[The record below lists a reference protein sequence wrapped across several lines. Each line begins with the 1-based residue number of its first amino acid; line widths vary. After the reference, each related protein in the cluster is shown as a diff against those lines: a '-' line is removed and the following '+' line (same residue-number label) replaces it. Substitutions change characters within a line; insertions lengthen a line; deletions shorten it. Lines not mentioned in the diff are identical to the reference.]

1 MIKAPPN
8 HAYTAENLMR
18 TYPSSLAV
26 YDNMLTLGDTA
37 FRKFEE
43 YYNEIREV
51 LIYPAIDNMPEE
63 VLDIL
68 AQDLKVD
75 WYDYNYSLESKRELI
90 KTSVYVHK
98 FLGTKA
104 AVERMLGSVFPGSII
119 EEWFDYGGDP
129 HHFRVVIAMEAA
141 KETANIERIIRAVNM
156 AKRLSSWLDGVVY
169 RTSVGI
175 FIQTHVDRWRYAS
188 FMDQEEN
195 VDGTHPW
202 RSDIWQP
209 TDTEIRIQT
218 KTTPWRHP
226 DELEGTVPWR
236 SDIWQPADTE
246 LQIQTQADPWIHSF
260 GADAEEELTGTRP
273 WRSDMLSL
281 SATDVPVQTT
291 ADPMPYP
298 SEADGKP
305 IWASAQGDELLGRLD
320 ISADVTVYSYRIRF
334 DREDEMDR
342 DI

>member
-195 VDGTHPW
+195 VDGT
-202 RSDIWQP
+202 
-209 TDTEIRIQT
+209 
-218 KTTPWRHP
+218 
-226 DELEGTVPWR
+226 VPWR